1 MDELSPT
8 AQLVGAINTIV
19 NKDGKL
25 YGDST
30 DGTGF
35 MWSLKEKKVD
45 VFQNKMTILGTGGAA
60 LSIIARCFRWR
71 ERNRRLQQEKR
82 GL

>member
-1 MDELSPT
+1 MPNKVAAVSYMDELSPT

-35 MWSLKEKKVD
+35 MWSLKEK
-45 VFQNKMTILGTGGAA
+45 G
-60 LSIIARCFRWR
+60 
-71 ERNRRLQQEKR
+71 
-82 GL
+82 